1 MDSSSELYQQ
11 EEKKVIS
18 VCEYVANMLR
28 ESFQCLTVILLS
40 LLLPLSFIVLARL
53 SVTQYLIAMSSYTGP
68 DTLLVRLYL
77 YANPTLLHLLA
88 PFVSISALS
97 QCLTGRTLSDHM
109 ITKPL
114 VSASWFLLFA
124 FQICVCIGVE
134 GSIAV
139 GIDGTGFSRE
149 RLCLLTRS
157 LFFLGLHETTLFWSK
172 KVVKPVVDDTVFGDG
187 TEDRYVEKVAMAMS
201 FGVLWWCKL
210 RDEVESLVVV
220 VEVKRDLIGNVDLVD
235 FVGWW
240 LYYVTVA
247 IGMVKVVKAL
257 VWLNFVLFCRNVV
270 DSDLSC
276 ADSSLF
282 MPHHPCRI
290 LQKYSTFGESDTHPL
305 TFLKNSSNIDSDNAG
320 CCTRNDNKHFVSPGV
335 QIMDSHEH
343 LQECGRNELI
353 NNSVIDPWYEL
364 DSGDLE
370 SLYTVFDDKHHEN
383 TSDKQ
388 FQLLE
393 DQQQHISDNWT
404 QSDDSSNMVLPLQP
418 NQIQATPEACN
429 VVQPQL
435 PRLGDFHDEKTNSI
449 SLASLELLNNC
460 GRLFKK
466 SSEENL
472 SNVLS
477 SEARV
482 SNIPKLSTEEIL
494 RIAGERYIQYSTH
507 RVDGLSMFIHPYASS
522 LTGLSI
528 EQTKDM
534 ELVHLLLAA
543 AEEVDQQQFHLASQ
557 SIARCLW
564 KASAKGNPIQRLFF
578 YFGEA
583 LQERIDQ
590 EIGRSP
596 SFERKLRFLSTL
608 ALGTTPEALTCHTE
622 IPFSQVMQF
631 AGIQAIFENI
641 KGATKIH
648 LVDFN
653 IRSGIQCT
661 GLMQALA
668 EQRDRPIELLKITAI
683 GHQEKE
689 KIEETGKRLQSFAN
703 SLNLP
708 FSFAMVF
715 MSDMKDLRAES
726 VNVKE
731 HEIVAVYCSTV
742 LRTMICRQ
750 DYLDNTMRRH
760 FSFIVFFLIALR
772 TAWIETIWSERG
784 LKYHIGE
791 GIRNM
796 VTAEGAE
803 RFTRNVKLHEW
814 RAYIARFRMVEMEV
828 SESSRYQA
836 KLILEQFSHGS
847 SCIVQND
854 GKALQVG

>member
-1 MDSSSELYQQ
+1 MDTKSPQLQ
-11 EEKKVIS
+11 
-18 VCEYVANMLR
+18 
-28 ESFQCLTVILLS
+28 SFKLS
-40 LLLPLSFIVLARL
+40 PR
-53 SVTQYLIAMSSYTGP
+53 P
-68 DTLLVRLYL
+68 
-77 YANPTLLHLLA
+77 
-88 PFVSISALS
+88 
-97 QCLTGRTLSDHM
+97 
-109 ITKPL
+109 
-114 VSASWFLLFA
+114 
-124 FQICVCIGVE
+124 
-134 GSIAV
+134 AV
-139 GIDGTGFSRE
+139 KH
-149 RLCLLTRS
+149 RS
-157 LFFLGLHETTLFWSK
+157 
-172 KVVKPVVDDTVFGDG
+172 P
-187 TEDRYVEKVAMAMS
+187 
-201 FGVLWWCKL
+201 
-210 RDEVESLVVV
+210 
-220 VEVKRDLIGNVDLVD
+220 
-235 FVGWW
+235 
-240 LYYVTVA
+240 
-247 IGMVKVVKAL
+247 KA
-257 VWLNFVLFCRNVV
+257 
-270 DSDLSC
+270 
-276 ADSSLF
+276 
-282 MPHHPCRI
+282 
-290 LQKYSTFGESDTHPL
+290 E
-305 TFLKNSSNIDSDNAG
+305 
-320 CCTRNDNKHFVSPGV
+320 HFTSPGV

-353 NNSVIDPWYEL
+353 NNSFVDPWYEL
-364 DSGDLE
+364 DSEDLD
-370 SLYTVFDDKHHEN
+370 SLYAVFDDKHHKN

-388 FQLLE
+388 VELLE
-393 DQQQHISDNWT
+393 DQRQNISDHWT
-404 QSDDSSNMVLPLQP
+404 QIDDSSNMVLQV
-418 NQIQATPEACN
+418 TPEASN
-429 VVQPQL
+429 GIQPQV
-435 PRLGDFHDEKTNSI
+435 PRLGGFHDEKTNSI

-472 SNVLS
+472 SNVCRN
-477 SEARV
+477 EARV

-507 RVDGLSMFIHPYASS
+507 KVDGLSMFIHPYASS

-564 KASAKGNPIQRLFF
+564 KASATGNPIQRLCF

-583 LQERIDQ
+583 LQERIDHK
-590 EIGRSP
+590 IGRSP

-631 AGIQAIFENI
+631 AGIQAIVENV

-689 KIEETGKRLQSFAN
+689 EIEETGKRLQSFAN

-715 MSDMKDLRAES
+715 MSDMKDLTAES

-731 HEIVAVYCSTV
+731 DEIVAVYCYTV

-750 DYLDNTMRRH
+750 DNLDNTMRV
-760 FSFIVFFLIALR
+760 I
-772 TAWIETIWSERG
+772 RG
-784 LKYHIGE
+784 LRPAVVVVCEIEANHNSPSFLNRFVEAIFFYSVLFDCFEDCMDRDNLVRKRIEVYHIGE

-796 VTAEGAE
+796 VAAEGAE
-803 RFTRNVKLHEW
+803 RFTRNVKLDVW
-814 RAYIARFRMVEMEV
+814 RAYFARFGMVEMEV

-847 SCIVQND
+847 SCIVQNG
-854 GKALQVG
+854 GKALLVGWKGTPIKSVSIWKF